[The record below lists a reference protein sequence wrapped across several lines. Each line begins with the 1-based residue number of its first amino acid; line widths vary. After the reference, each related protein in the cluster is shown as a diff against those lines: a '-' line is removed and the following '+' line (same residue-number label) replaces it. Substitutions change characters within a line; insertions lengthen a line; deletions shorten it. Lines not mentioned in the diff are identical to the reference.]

1 VTFKVDKLMPDNSE
15 PNGAMETPSDSETGA
30 VTQMEAVKE
39 RPVLFASVIVMGV
52 LIVIGLIV
60 VFGTIIYRLSS
71 SPDPASVPVRGQF
84 GSVDVPVA
92 EGTAVVRTTFIEDRL
107 SIVTTNEGVLEVII
121 VDTKRGVELGRVRL
135 VADGAASG
143 SVEPP
148 AAE

>member
-1 VTFKVDKLMPDNSE
+1 M
-15 PNGAMETPSDSETGA
+15 GAA
-30 VTQMEAVKE
+30 KE
-39 RPVLFASVIVMGV
+39 RPVLLASVILMGV

-60 VFGTIIYRLSS
+60 VFGTIIYRVSS
-71 SPDPASVPVRGQF
+71 SPDPATAPVKGQF

-121 VDTKRGVELGRVRL
+121 IDTKRGVELGRVRL
-135 VADGAASG
+135 TADGGSSVPAA
-143 SVEPP
+143 PP

>member
-1 VTFKVDKLMPDNSE
+1 MPDNSE
-15 PNGAMETPSDSETGA
+15 PNGAMETPSDSETGP

-71 SPDPASVPVRGQF
+71 SPDPAAAPVRGQF

-135 VADGAASG
+135 VADGAPSG

>member
-1 VTFKVDKLMPDNSE
+1 MPDNSE

-39 RPVLFASVIVMGV
+39 RPVLLASVIVMGV

-60 VFGTIIYRLSS
+60 VFGTVIYRLSS

>member
-1 VTFKVDKLMPDNSE
+1 MPDNSE
-15 PNGAMETPSDSETGA
+15 PNGAMETPSVTEKGADSETGA

-39 RPVLFASVIVMGV
+39 RPILFASVIVMGV

-71 SPDPASVPVRGQF
+71 SPDPATTPVRGQF

-135 VADGAASG
+135 VADGASSG
-143 SVEPP
+143 AVAPP
-148 AAE
+148 PSE

>member
-1 VTFKVDKLMPDNSE
+1 MPDNSE
-15 PNGAMETPSDSETGA
+15 PNGAMETPSDGETGA

-71 SPDPASVPVRGQF
+71 SPDPATVPVRGQF

-121 VDTKRGVELGRVRL
+121 IDTKRGVELGRVRL
-135 VADGAASG
+135 VADEALSG
-143 SVEPP
+143 SAEPP